1 MSPRTPNAQA
11 LSQLFLTKLP
21 LSQRLSQIMKS
32 SNDPGF
38 ALRIKVQSGGC
49 HGFQYLT
56 TNDSVA
62 DLSGLEEDECV
73 FRFVEDDAADVDKS
87 LDGPKIVIDEASLMS
102 LQGSKVDYIQELI
115 GSRFEVTDNPLA
127 ENSCGC
133 GSSFSI
139 KL

>member
-1 MSPRTPNAQA
+1 ITEPRLDDDGKEMLLEITPRAA
-11 LSQLFLTKLP
+11 
-21 LSQRLSQIMKS
+21 QRLSEIMKA

-38 ALRIKVQSGGC
+38 ALRVKVQSGGC

-56 TNDSVA
+56 TNDSVG
-62 DLSGLEEDECV
+62 DLSTLEEDECV
-73 FRFVEDDAADVDKS
+73 LRFVEDDATEIDKS
-87 LDGPKIVIDEASLMS
+87 LDGPKIVLDEASLMS

-115 GSRFEVTDNPLA
+115 GSRFEITDNPLA

-133 GSSFSI
+133 GSSFSL